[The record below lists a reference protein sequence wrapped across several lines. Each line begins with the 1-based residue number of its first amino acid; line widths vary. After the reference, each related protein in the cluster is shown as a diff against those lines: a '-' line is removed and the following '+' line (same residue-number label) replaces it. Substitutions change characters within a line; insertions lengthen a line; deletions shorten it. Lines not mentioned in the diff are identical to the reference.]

1 MYGRL
6 RLPFAQT
13 NTSNSPSSPSSPSS
27 PFCWALAAALLTHPF
42 VFHLVSFTTTADLLD
57 YISSSH
63 PRLGPLS
70 RAIMKSVKLKSP
82 VKTSVARHDEHP
94 DHDDID
100 PACAICQV
108 DVGTKSPDG
117 IKEGWSITPCG
128 HVFGNV
134 CIKRYLSIT
143 DKPLCPVCRNDL
155 FHICS
160 HPVLPAA
167 YDPNKSGLSREEA
180 ARQSFIG
187 DVRNHDCVYCRQ
199 QRLKLARR
207 QRVQEMLEGGPRGSA
222 EDRSDSDSDSDGDT
236 EGTRTPRTKGLRWAL
251 SALRVANALARLTLD
266 VTHIR
271 KMKSLHPEDEGDEND
286 ANNSPHLVTTSNRD
300 LPPVPGAY
308 GYWDVA
314 KKGPDWKFLAFY
326 DSQEPK
332 MKTTD
337 DHFS

>member
-1 MYGRL
+1 MLGRL
-6 RLPFAQT
+6 QLPFTQT
-13 NTSNSPSSPSSPSS
+13 NASTSPS

-42 VFHLVSFTTTADLLD
+42 LYPLVSFTTTADLLD
-57 YISSSH
+57 YISCCPSN
-63 PRLGPLS
+63 LAPLS
-70 RAIMKSVKLKSP
+70 RGIMKSVKLKSP
-82 VKTSVARHDEHP
+82 VKTSVAQHEDHP
-94 DHDDID
+94 DLHDID

-143 DKPLCPVCRNDL
+143 DKPLCPVCRTDL
-155 FHICS
+155 FHLCS
-160 HPVLPAA
+160 HPVLPAT
-167 YDPNKSGLSREEA
+167 YDRKKSRLTREEA
-180 ARQSFIG
+180 ARVSFPC
-187 DVRNHDCVYCRQ
+187 DPRNSDCPYCRQ

-207 QRVQEMLEGGPRGSA
+207 QRVQEMLEGGRRQPA
-222 EDRSDSDSDSDGDT
+222 EDRSDSESDSDGDDDDDDMD
-236 EGTRTPRTKGLRWAL
+236 GTRTPRTKGLRWAL

-266 VTHIR
+266 VTRIR
-271 KMKSLHPEDEGDEND
+271 KMKSLHPEEDEGEDND
-286 ANNSPHLVTTSNRD
+286 LADSPQLVPTSNRD

-332 MKTTD
+332 MKTTPD
-337 DHFS
+337 QFS

>member
-1 MYGRL
+1 MLGGL
-6 RLPFAQT
+6 RLPFTQT
-13 NTSNSPSSPSSPSS
+13 NTSNPPSSPLY
-27 PFCWALAAALLTHPF
+27 WALAAALLTHPF
-42 VFHLVSFTTTADLLD
+42 VFPLVSFTTTADFLD
-57 YISSSH
+57 YISCCH
-63 PRLGPLS
+63 PSLGPL
-70 RAIMKSVKLKSP
+70 RRGIMKSVKLKSP

-143 DKPLCPVCRNDL
+143 DKPLCPVCRTDL

-167 YDPNKSGLSREEA
+167 YDRKKARLPREEA
-180 ARQSFIG
+180 ARLSFPG
-187 DVRNHDCVYCRQ
+187 DVRNSDCPYCRQ

-207 QRVQEMLEGGPRGSA
+207 QRVQEMLEGGPREAA
-222 EDRSDSDSDSDGDT
+222 EDRSDSESDSDGDT
-236 EGTRTPRTKGLRWAL
+236 EGTRTPRTKGLR
-251 SALRVANALARLTLD
+251 
-266 VTHIR
+266 
-271 KMKSLHPEDEGDEND
+271 KMKSLHPEDDED
-286 ANNSPHLVTTSNRD
+286 DERDVADSPQLVPTSNRD

-332 MKTTD
+332 MKTTAD
-337 DHFS
+337 QFS

>member
-1 MYGRL
+1 MLGRL
-6 RLPFAQT
+6 QLPFTQT
-13 NTSNSPSSPSSPSS
+13 NTSNSPS

-42 VFHLVSFTTTADLLD
+42 VFPLVSFTTTADLLD
-57 YISSSH
+57 YISCCPPNLS
-63 PRLGPLS
+63 PLS
-70 RAIMKSVKLKSP
+70 RGIMKSVKLKSP
-82 VKTSVARHDEHP
+82 VKTSVARHDDHP
-94 DHDDID
+94 DLHDID

-143 DKPLCPVCRNDL
+143 DKPLCPVCRTDL

-160 HPVLPAA
+160 HPILPAA
-167 YDPNKSGLSREEA
+167 YDRKKSRLTRDEA
-180 ARQSFIG
+180 AAVSFPG
-187 DVRNHDCVYCRQ
+187 DPRNSDCPFCRQ

-207 QRVQEMLEGGPRGSA
+207 QRVQEMLEGGPRETPEGRSDT
-222 EDRSDSDSDSDGDT
+222 ESDSDDDM
-236 EGTRTPRTKGLRWAL
+236 EGTRTPRTKGLR
-251 SALRVANALARLTLD
+251 
-266 VTHIR
+266 
-271 KMKSLHPEDEGDEND
+271 KMKSLHPEEDEGEEND
-286 ANNSPHLVTTSNRD
+286 MADSPQLVPTSNRD
-300 LPPVPGAY
+300 LPPIPGGY

-332 MKTTD
+332 MKTTAD
-337 DHFS
+337 QFS

>member
-1 MYGRL
+1 MLGRL
-6 RLPFAQT
+6 QLLSSQT
-13 NTSNSPSSPSSPSS
+13 NTLTLPSS
-27 PFCWALAAALLTHPF
+27 FCWALAAALLTHPF
-42 VFHLVSFTTTADLLD
+42 IFPLVSFTTTADVLD
-57 YISSSH
+57 YIACC
-63 PRLGPLS
+63 PPNLG
-70 RAIMKSVKLKSP
+70 RFIWGTMMKSVKLKSP
-82 VKTSVARHDEHP
+82 VKTSVARHEEHS
-94 DHDDID
+94 DLHTID

-143 DKPLCPVCRNDL
+143 DKPLCPVCRTDL

-160 HPVLPAA
+160 HPVLPAP
-167 YDPNKSGLSREEA
+167 YDPKKSKLTREEA
-180 ARQSFIG
+180 ARTCFPG
-187 DVRNHDCVYCRQ
+187 DQRNSDCSYCRQ
-199 QRLKLARR
+199 LRLKLARR
-207 QRVQEMLEGGPRGSA
+207 QRVQEMLEGGPREAA
-222 EDRSDSDSDSDGDT
+222 EGRSDSDSDSGDDDM
-236 EGTRTPRTKGLRWAL
+236 EGSRSPRTKGLRWAL
-251 SALRVANALARLTLD
+251 SALRIANALARLTLD

-271 KMKSLHPEDEGDEND
+271 KIKSLHPEDGEGAESDMIVAD
-286 ANNSPHLVTTSNRD
+286 SPQLVPTSNRD

-332 MKTTD
+332 TRTTPD
-337 DHFS
+337 QFS

>member
-1 MYGRL
+1 MSGRL
-6 RLPFAQT
+6 RLPFTLT
-13 NTSNSPSSPSSPSS
+13 NASNSRSPSSFP
-27 PFCWALAAALLTHPF
+27 WALAAALLTHPF
-42 VFHLVSFTTTADLLD
+42 VFPLVSFTAAADLLV
-57 YISSSH
+57 YLYCCH
-63 PRLGPLS
+63 PVLGPLS
-70 RAIMKSVKLKSP
+70 WGIMKSVKLKSP
-82 VKTSVARHDEHP
+82 AKTSVARHDEHP
-94 DHDDID
+94 DPDDFD

-143 DKPLCPVCRNDL
+143 DKPLCPVCRTDL
-155 FHICS
+155 FHMCS
-160 HPVLPAA
+160 HPVLPAS
-167 YDPNKSGLSREEA
+167 YEPKKSKLTRQEA
-180 ARQSFIG
+180 ARTSFPA
-187 DVRNHDCVYCRQ
+187 DTRNSDCSFCRQ

-207 QRVQEMLEGGPRGSA
+207 QRVQDMLEGGPREAA
-222 EDRSDSDSDSDGDT
+222 EDRSGSENDSDVES
-236 EGTRTPRTKGLRWAL
+236 EGTTTPRTKGLRWAL

-271 KMKSLHPEDEGDEND
+271 KMKSLHPEDDEDDEND
-286 ANNSPHLVTTSNRD
+286 RADSPQLVPTANRD

-332 MKTTD
+332 MKTTAD
-337 DHFS
+337 QFS

>member
-1 MYGRL
+1 MLGRL
-6 RLPFAQT
+6 RLPFTQT
-13 NTSNSPSSPSSPSS
+13 NTSNSPSPSPS
-27 PFCWALAAALLTHPF
+27 PFCWALAAAALLTHPF
-42 VFHLVSFTTTADLLD
+42 VFPLVSFTTTADLLD
-57 YISSSH
+57 YISCC
-63 PRLGPLS
+63 PLNVAPLS
-70 RAIMKSVKLKSP
+70 RGIMKSVKLKSP
-82 VKTSVARHDEHP
+82 VKTSVARHD
-94 DHDDID
+94 DHVDLEDID

-117 IKEGWSITPCG
+117 VKEGWSITPCG

-143 DKPLCPVCRNDL
+143 DKPLCPVCRTDL

-160 HPVLPAA
+160 HPILPAA
-167 YDPNKSGLSREEA
+167 YDRKKSRLTREEA
-180 ARQSFIG
+180 ASVSFPG
-187 DVRNHDCVYCRQ
+187 DPRNSDCPYCRQ

-207 QRVQEMLEGGPRGSA
+207 QRVQEMLEGGRRETA
-222 EDRSDSDSDSDGDT
+222 EGRSDTESDSDDDM
-236 EGTRTPRTKGLRWAL
+236 EGTRSPRTKGLRWAL
-251 SALRVANALARLTLD
+251 SALRIANALARLTLD

-271 KMKSLHPEDEGDEND
+271 KMKSLHPEEDEGEDND
-286 ANNSPHLVTTSNRD
+286 MADSPQLVPTSNRD

-332 MKTTD
+332 MKTTAD
-337 DHFS
+337 QFS

>member
-1 MYGRL
+1 MLGRL
-6 RLPFAQT
+6 QLPFSQT
-13 NTSNSPSSPSSPSS
+13 NTSTSPSSCS
-27 PFCWALAAALLTHPF
+27 WALAAALLTHPF
-42 VFHLVSFTTTADLLD
+42 VFPLVSFTSTADLLD
-57 YISSSH
+57 YISCC
-63 PRLGPLS
+63 PPNLGPL
-70 RAIMKSVKLKSP
+70 RRGIMKPVKLKSP
-82 VKTSVARHDEHP
+82 VKTSVARQEEHS
-94 DHDDID
+94 DLHAID

-134 CIKRYLSIT
+134 CIKRYLAIT
-143 DKPLCPVCRNDL
+143 DKPLCPVCRTDL

-160 HPVLPAA
+160 HPVLPAP
-167 YDPNKSGLSREEA
+167 YNRTKSKLSREEA
-180 ARQSFIG
+180 ARMSFPG
-187 DVRNHDCVYCRQ
+187 DTRNSDCQYCRQ

-207 QRVQEMLEGGPRGSA
+207 QRVQEMLEGGPREAA
-222 EDRSDSDSDSDGDT
+222 EGRSDSDSDSDDDM

-251 SALRVANALARLTLD
+251 SALRIANALARLTLD

-271 KMKSLHPEDEGDEND
+271 KIKSLHPEEDEGAEND
-286 ANNSPHLVTTSNRD
+286 MIVADSPQLVATSNRD

-332 MKTTD
+332 MKTTPD
-337 DHFS
+337 QFS

>member
-1 MYGRL
+1 MLDRL
-6 RLPFAQT
+6 RLPFTQT
-13 NTSNSPSSPSSPSS
+13 NTSTSNSPSS

-42 VFHLVSFTTTADLLD
+42 VFPLVSFTTTAELLD
-57 YISSSH
+57 YISRCH
-63 PRLGPLS
+63 PQLGPLS

-117 IKEGWSITPCG
+117 VKEGWSITPCG

-143 DKPLCPVCRNDL
+143 DKPLCPVCRTDL

-167 YDPNKSGLSREEA
+167 YDPKKSRLSREEA
-180 ARQSFIG
+180 ARQSFPG
-187 DVRNHDCVYCRQ
+187 DVRNNDCPYCRH
-199 QRLKLARR
+199 QRHKLARR
-207 QRVQEMLEGGPRGSA
+207 QRLHEMLEGSPRGAA
-222 EDRSDSDSDSDGDT
+222 EDRSDSESDSDGET
-236 EGTRTPRTKGLRWAL
+236 EGTRTPRTKGLRWAM

-271 KMKSLHPEDEGDEND
+271 KMKSLHPEDDEDAEND
-286 ANNSPHLVTTSNRD
+286 ANDSPQLVPTSNRD

-332 MKTTD
+332 MKTTPD
-337 DHFS
+337 QFS

>member
-1 MYGRL
+1 M
-6 RLPFAQT
+6 
-13 NTSNSPSSPSSPSS
+13 
-27 PFCWALAAALLTHPF
+27 
-42 VFHLVSFTTTADLLD
+42 
-57 YISSSH
+57 
-63 PRLGPLS
+63 
-70 RAIMKSVKLKSP
+70 MKSVKLKSP
-82 VKTSVARHDEHP
+82 VKTSVARQEEHS
-94 DHDDID
+94 DLHTVD

-143 DKPLCPVCRNDL
+143 DKPLCPVCRTDL

-160 HPVLPAA
+160 HPVLPAS
-167 YDPNKSGLSREEA
+167 YDSKKSKLTREEA
-180 ARQSFIG
+180 ARTSFPG
-187 DVRNHDCVYCRQ
+187 DPRNSDCPYCRQ
-199 QRLKLARR
+199 QRLRLARR
-207 QRVQEMLEGGPRGSA
+207 QRVQEMLEGGPREVA
-222 EDRSDSDSDSDGDT
+222 EGRSDSDSDSDSEDGM

-251 SALRVANALARLTLD
+251 SALRIANALARLTLD

-271 KMKSLHPEDEGDEND
+271 KIKSLHPEDDEGAESDMIVAD
-286 ANNSPHLVTTSNRD
+286 SPQLVPTSNRD
-300 LPPVPGAY
+300 LPPVPGTY

-332 MKTTD
+332 TKTTPD
-337 DHFS
+337 QFS

>member
-1 MYGRL
+1 MLGRL
-6 RLPFAQT
+6 QLPFTQT
-13 NTSNSPSSPSSPSS
+13 NTSTSSPS
-27 PFCWALAAALLTHPF
+27 PFCWTLAAALLTHPF
-42 VFHLVSFTTTADLLD
+42 IFPLVSITTTADLLE
-57 YISSSH
+57 YISCCTAN
-63 PRLGPLS
+63 LGHLN
-70 RAIMKSVKLKSP
+70 RGIMKSVKLKSP
-82 VKTSVARHDEHP
+82 VKTSVARHEDHP
-94 DHDDID
+94 ILHDVD

-143 DKPLCPVCRNDL
+143 DKPLCPVCRTDL

-160 HPVLPAA
+160 HPILPAA
-167 YDPNKSGLSREEA
+167 YDRKKSRLTREEA
-180 ARQSFIG
+180 ARMSFPG
-187 DVRNHDCVYCRQ
+187 DIRNSDCPYCRQ

-207 QRVQEMLEGGPRGSA
+207 RRVQEMLEGGPREAA
-222 EDRSDSDSDSDGDT
+222 EGRSDSHSDSDSDSNDDSNDDM
-236 EGTRTPRTKGLRWAL
+236 EGSSTPRTKGL
-251 SALRVANALARLTLD
+251 
-266 VTHIR
+266 R
-271 KMKSLHPEDEGDEND
+271 KMKSLHPEEDEGDEND
-286 ANNSPHLVTTSNRD
+286 MADSPQLVPTSNRD

-332 MKTTD
+332 MNTTAD
-337 DHFS
+337 QFS